1 MLTAGAL
8 AIFTADV
15 AFGNP
20 PPNRPDRPARKAN
33 QGAGILGAIRRLRT
47 GVARGLDESPWISR
61 VTRRNPY

>member
-20 PPNRPDRPARKAN
+20 PPKRPSRPARKAD
-33 QGAGILGAIRRLRT
+33 QGTGILDAIRRLRQ
-47 GVARGLDESPWISR
+47 GFARGLDQSPSISP